1 MRFACAREYP
11 EGDGRIPESGPMD
24 VVILCGGQGTRMR
37 EETEYR
43 PKPMVE
49 VGGRPL
55 LWHIMRLF
63 AHHGM
68 DRFILCLGYKGGVIR
83 DYFLDFEARSR
94 DCTVRYDDAG
104 GRRVEYHGAPE
115 HPAFSVTLADTGQDT
130 LTGGRV
136 KRIEP
141 HITGDTFV
149 VTYGDGLAD
158 VDLRRL
164 VDFHRAH
171 GRVATVTA
179 VQPWSR
185 FGLLSIDGD
194 SRVTRFAEKAR
205 VEGWI
210 NAGFFVFDRR
220 IFGYLRGGDL
230 EALEA
235 EPLERLAAD
244 GELMAYRHEGSFLA
258 VDTYRDYLQVN
269 DLWQRGAAPWKVW

>member
-1 MRFACAREYP
+1 
-11 EGDGRIPESGPMD
+11 MD
-24 VVILCGGQGTRMR
+24 VVILCGGKGTRMR

-68 DRFILCLGYKGGVIR
+68 DRFILCLGYKGSVIR

-104 GRRVEYHGAPE
+104 GRRVECHGAPE
-115 HPAFSVTLADTGQDT
+115 HPPFSVTLVDTGQET

-220 IFGYLRGGDL
+220 IFDYLRGGDG

-235 EPLERLAAD
+235 VPLERLAAD